1 MNKFYRYVL
10 MLLVLFF
17 FSACQETNKSKPYIM
32 NADGTNPN
40 SLAYVSKDKALDRQ
54 NKLEMAKIVAH
65 SKIEVAKVES
75 KKAVEIA
82 KIDSVTKKDI
92 TKQTSKTTLEIS
104 KMDTKTKE
112 KQSMI
117 SLYIAIGIIFA
128 LLVGIYL
135 WYKHKKKSL
144 EIKAKLEEN
153 RLRHEM
159 IIKEKE
165 LNEQRIQKVLDLAI
179 SGQLPQEL
187 QKDFINALTHK
198 ENHLIESK

>member
-1 MNKFYRYVL
+1 MNNFYRVIFVSL
-10 MLLVLFF
+10 TLLF

-32 NADGTNPN
+32 NANSVNPN
-40 SLAYVSKDKALDRQ
+40 SLAYVSKDKALDRK
-54 NKLEMAKIVAH
+54 NKLEMAKIVAN
-65 SKIEVAKVES
+65 SKIEVARVES

-92 TKQTSKTTLEIS
+92 TKQTSR
-104 KMDTKTKE
+104 TKE

-117 SLYIAIGIIFA
+117 SLYMSIGLILAF
-128 LLVGIYL
+128 LVGIYL

-144 EIKAKLEEN
+144 EIKVKLEEN
-153 RLRHEM
+153 RLKHELM
-159 IIKEKE
+159 IKEKE

-187 QKDFINALTHK
+187 QKDFINALTQK
-198 ENHLIESK
+198 GNNLIESK